1 MKQQKQKLS
10 TSPCCKNSPLEE
22 MLKLRKQIK
31 VVLKGE
37 AIKFLPNM
45 TGS

>member
-1 MKQQKQKLS
+1 MKRQKQKLS
-10 TSPCCKNSPLEE
+10 TFPCYKNSPVEE
-22 MLKLRKQIK
+22 MLRLRKQIK